1 MITLTPGAISKVKS
15 ILADREEDLSLRIA
29 IVGSGCSG
37 FQYRMTLEK
46 EPKEEDHV
54 IELDGV
60 KIFVDTKSMVYLKGT
75 QVDYVDAHDGAGFTF
90 DNPNTQA
97 ACGCG
102 DNGCFEA

>member
-15 ILADREEDLSLRIA
+15 ILADREEALSLRIA

-46 EPKEEDHV
+46 DSKEDDQV
-54 IELDGV
+54 IDLDGV
-60 KIFVDTKSMVYLKGT
+60 KIFVDAKTMVYLKGT

-90 DNPNTQA
+90 DNPNTQS